1 MKKKNL
7 IFILTVLFLISQK
20 YELNAQTSKK
30 PVITNKPV
38 ATNKPLVSNNT
49 NVQISAIKGV
59 DINLFNKNDLL
70 KLNKEPLYG
79 PDESN
84 FILPVGIVSDKLT
97 KLLNNYY
104 HLTGNY
110 DGSVDQ
116 NYLLKSK
123 NGDLHLISDKV
134 RQMLNDTIAVLDSG
148 VLYNLMD
155 DKFISSTLDKS
166 VLRITHNNYYKE
178 ENRLFIGV
186 EGVGVKSQN
195 FRPYPPILTDMLKL
209 GEWDSPLGYIYKLG
223 ILYDRYLYNI
233 ANDEMKK
240 FKRFRNDYYDEF
252 VADNKYSK
260 YILYRNTNSSNENQ
274 PKLMFINKYDA
285 KDNLKI
291 DSLYIVQTWKLNPV
305 YNDSII
311 IFQSEI
317 NKDII
322 KYTFNQMLDIDP
334 KIYKVEENWDYKVD
348 DDKWALIKYINRK
361 FNANEEPTKTD
372 MQKFAQLKVMSDNT
386 ISYTPNVLVVYN
398 YKSNK
403 IVSILD
409 KNTIPFDKI
418 YDIFLDNT
426 NQYLIVNS
434 KGQRVTFFDLKSAK
448 EVITFR
454 GIANN
459 VDEENNLILNLRSV
473 QIKET
478 PDKNA
483 LNKNI
488 QYIRINLND
497 FITNNSFHKD
507 FDSKNYQLNEF
518 TTKEEFAKIISDLDS
533 LDITKF
539 YSQQKLSEKNVL
551 QNKADKITKPSN
563 QILISN
569 IESLYKDWYEQFAQI
584 KQNTPEIFY
593 EKNINFEYY
602 NFENSSNF
610 ITLKSIETY
619 NKDEIDSLDIDHSL
633 QIDDREKNL
642 TRFKETMQYPDLE
655 RVYTDLEYDKTTD
668 KYRIKLQLTGL
679 GADYAK
685 KIKSNQMKLN
695 FKSIIQ
701 TKYNTPSY
709 PPIERSFVF
718 RKYNQLKGFFGDRYE
733 EYPLSSEDINASYDY
748 YINPGFKKYVT
759 HFLLIDGKS
768 TRFYDELYKE

>member
-30 PVITNKPV
+30 PVVTNKPV

-49 NVQISAIKGV
+49 NIQISALKGV

-116 NYLLKSK
+116 NYLLKNK
-123 NGDLHLISDKV
+123 NGDLHLISDQV
-134 RQMLNDTIAVLDSG
+134 RQMLNDTIAILDSG
-148 VLYNLMD
+148 RLYNLMD
-155 DKFISSTLDKS
+155 DQFISSKLNKS
-166 VLRITHNNYYKE
+166 ILRITHNNYYKE

-285 KDNLKI
+285 KDNLKV
-291 DSLYIVQTWKLNPV
+291 DSLYIVQSWELDPV

-311 IFQSEI
+311 IFQSKI

-322 KYTFNQMLDIDP
+322 KYPFNQMLDIDP
-334 KIYKVEENWDYKVD
+334 KIYKVEEKWDYKVD

-398 YKSNK
+398 YKNNK

-478 PDKNA
+478 PDKNT

-497 FITNNSFHKD
+497 FITNNNFHKD
-507 FDSKNYQLNEF
+507 FGSKNYQLNEF

-602 NFENSSNF
+602 NYENSSNV

-668 KYRIKLQLTGL
+668 KYRIELQLTGL

-733 EYPLSSEDINASYDY
+733 EYPLSSEDTKASYEY

-759 HFLLIDGKS
+759 HFFLIDGKS
-768 TRFYDELYKE
+768 TRFYDELYK